1 MKDDIRVKVV
11 NHSNKDLIGLEGE
24 MISWDEKYALVNLE
38 IPIYQITP
46 DKDKISTTYQMYR
59 FSKDC
64 LQQINNP
71 E

>member
-38 IPIYQITP
+38 IPIYLITP
-46 DKDKISTTYQMYR
+46 DKDKISTTHQMYR